1 MNIIEAVKAAL
12 LEFPKISAVCN
23 DIHIDFT
30 DDIPTNYG
38 LSSTGD
44 TLLKED
50 ILGGQMRQHN
60 FILYA
65 VYQSVND
72 YDRMAN
78 SGVLLELHT
87 WLEQYAAEQKLVVTV
102 NDVELVG
109 TLSKITCANGMIY
122 SIPNDNFNDGIQYQL
137 QISAEYKLESED
149 FHYGKNRKKMVGTLY

>member
-1 MNIIEAVKAAL
+1 MNIIEVVKSAL
-12 LEFPKISAVCN
+12 LAFPKISAVCN

-44 TLLKED
+44 TLIKED
-50 ILGGQMRQHN
+50 VLGNQIRQHN

-78 SGVLLELHT
+78 SGALLELHV
-87 WLEQYAAEQKLVVTV
+87 WLERYASEQEVTITV
-102 NDVELVG
+102 NDTELTG

-137 QISAEYKLESED
+137 QIAAEYKLESEE
-149 FHYGKNRKKMVGTLY
+149 F

>member
-1 MNIIEAVKAAL
+1 MNIIEVVKSAL
-12 LEFPKISAVCN
+12 LAFPKISAVCN

-44 TLLKED
+44 TLIKED
-50 ILGGQMRQHN
+50 VLGNQIRQHN

-78 SGVLLELHT
+78 SGALLELHV
-87 WLEQYAAEQKLVVTV
+87 WLERYASEQEVTITV
-102 NDVELVG
+102 NDTELTG

-137 QISAEYKLESED
+137 QIVAEYKLESED
-149 FHYGKNRKKMVGTLY
+149 F